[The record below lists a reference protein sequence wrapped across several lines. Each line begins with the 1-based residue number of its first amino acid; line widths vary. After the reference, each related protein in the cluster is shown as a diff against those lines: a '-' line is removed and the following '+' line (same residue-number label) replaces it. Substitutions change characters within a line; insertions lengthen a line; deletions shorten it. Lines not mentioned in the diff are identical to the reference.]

1 MTQYSN
7 LFVVYDPIREKQ
19 PALERA
25 ADIAADTG
33 ASLHVFACIYAE
45 TGAAADKSD
54 EIAQLLAQQ
63 QTTLDLAVAPVR
75 ERGIAVTTELEWDKS
90 WYLAVVRASIK
101 MGADMVLKSSFKHSS
116 SKRILNKTSD
126 FTLMRECLCPVLLV
140 KDCTVR
146 EIPKV
151 LAAIDICARKESYER
166 LNKNVIDF
174 SKLFVGKNGTE
185 VHYIN
190 AFQDYKG
197 VPDRQE
203 LIENWGIQ
211 SDRIHIKLGD
221 PDKVIVQQA
230 NKLGV
235 GLVVV
240 GNSARS
246 GLPAAFIGNTA
257 ERVLDKLDCDVLSMP

>member
-7 LFVVYDPIREKQ
+7 LFVVYDPIREDQ

-33 ASLHVFACIYAE
+33 ASLHVFACIYMD
-45 TGAAADKSD
+45 TDAAADKSK
-54 EIAQLLAQQ
+54 EIKGLLAQQ
-63 QTTLDLAVAPVR
+63 QATLDLALAPIR
-75 ERGIAVTTELEWDKS
+75 KRGITVSMELEWDKS
-90 WYLAVVRASIK
+90 WCQAVVRASIK
-101 MGADMVLKSSFKHSS
+101 MGADMVLKSSFKHSA
-116 SKRILNKTSD
+116 SKRILNRTSD

-140 KDCTVR
+140 KDSTVR
-146 EIPKV
+146 ETPKV
-151 LAAIDICARKESYER
+151 LAAIDICAKKESYER

-190 AFQDYKG
+190 AFQDFKG
-197 VPDRQE
+197 VPNRQE
-203 LIENWGIQ
+203 LIENWGIE

-221 PDKVIVQQA
+221 PDKVIVRQA

-246 GLPAAFIGNTA
+246 GLPAAIIGNTV
-257 ERVLDKLDCDVLSMP
+257 EKVLDKLDCDVLAMP